1 MFPRCMAVLSIALI
15 ALWAVSACTKQ
26 ESDGAQPGATAVA
39 HAAPAKAAEAAE
51 AAGQAGAAAA
61 TAPAAAEGAGTVY
74 GAGVSQTE
82 SVAMATLLADPKAY
96 EGKTVRVEGTVTD
109 VCPKRGCWFE
119 MAGEQPGQKMRFKVR
134 DGEMVF
140 PMDAKGKY
148 AQAEGVVAVQ
158 ALSLEETRQYLE
170 YQARE
175 YGSTVDPASVT
186 EPMTIVRLDGTGALI
201 RDGK

>member
-1 MFPRCMAVLSIALI
+1 MFPRCMAVLSIALM
-15 ALWAVSACTKQ
+15 ALSAVSACTRQ
-26 ESDGAQPGATAVA
+26 EADGAQVGATPVAHAEPAPAEAQPGA
-39 HAAPAKAAEAAE
+39 
-51 AAGQAGAAAA
+51 AAAA
-61 TAPAAAEGAGTVY
+61 TTPAAPAATDQAGTVY
-74 GAGVSQTE
+74 GAGVQQAE
-82 SVAMATLLADPKAY
+82 AVAMATLLADPQAY
-96 EGKTVRVEGTVTD
+96 AGKTVRVEGTVTD

-148 AQAEGVVAVQ
+148 ALAEGVVAVQ
-158 ALSLEETRQYLE
+158 ALSLEETKQYLE

-186 EPMTIVRLDGTGALI
+186 EPMTIVRLDGTGAVI

>member
-1 MFPRCMAVLSIALI
+1 MFPRCMAELSIALI
-15 ALWAVSACTKQ
+15 ALWSVSACTTA
-26 ESDGAQPGATAVA
+26 ESEGAQPGATAVA
-39 HAAPAKAAEAAE
+39 HAEAAEAAE
-51 AAGQAGAAAA
+51 TAGQAGAAAA
-61 TAPAAAEGAGTVY
+61 TAPAAAADQAGMVY

-134 DGEMVF
+134 DGEIVF

-148 AQAEGVVAVQ
+148 ALAEGVVAVQ
-158 ALSLEETRQYLE
+158 SLSLEQTRQYLE

-186 EPMTIVRLDGTGALI
+186 EPMTIVRLDGTGAVI